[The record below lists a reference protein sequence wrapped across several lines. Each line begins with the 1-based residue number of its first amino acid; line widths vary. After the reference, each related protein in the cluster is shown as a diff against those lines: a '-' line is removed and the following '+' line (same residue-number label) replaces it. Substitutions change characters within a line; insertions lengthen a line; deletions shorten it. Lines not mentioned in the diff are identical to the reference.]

1 METGCSETSAIWAM
15 LNLKAGFWMRQVRY
29 LGCKISGVLLP
40 PWVSRVALKS
50 PPANAE
56 YGRDTGSIPVLGR
69 SGAWNGTALLYSC
82 LESRLDRDWPDTHT
96 CVHTRAHAH
105 TRTHLLMVVL
115 VQCWGFIQGTL
126 AWALRFWCWWRK
138 KWFISIM
145 GLLSGVCASPV
156 ALVVKNPPT
165 KVGGVRDAGSVCGF
179 RWFPRGGRGIP
190 LQCSCLENPT
200 DIGVWWDTAHSVTHN
215 WTWLKW
221 LSTSAC
227 MALFQMLGT
236 HEFNT
241 VNRDLWS

>member
-1 METGCSETSAIWAM
+1 MQNMEETQVRSLCWEGLELEMAPHCCILVW
-15 LNLKAGFWMRQVRY
+15 KAGWIGIGQ
-29 LGCKISGVLLP
+29 
-40 PWVSRVALKS
+40 
-50 PPANAE
+50 
-56 YGRDTGSIPVLGR
+56 
-69 SGAWNGTALLYSC
+69 
-82 LESRLDRDWPDTHT
+82 THT
-96 CVHTRAHAH
+96 RACTHAHAH

-179 RWFPRGGRGIP
+179 RWFPGGGRGIP

-241 VNRDLWS
+241 VNRDLCS